1 MSEKSWQK
9 WGVQKRDKNG
19 GSPYKGVSI
28 EGGVSPSATCEWE
41 FKIFLCHSSVTL
53 PSYKIVL
60 IKNRDCDILRTKLRQ
75 KIMFYFSHISYIV
88 FIISP
93 STSEFVSNYMNIM
106 WQGKILIYLQDR
118 RVR

>member
-1 MSEKSWQK
+1 MESGG
-9 WGVQKRDKNG
+9 WGGR
-19 GSPYKGVSI
+19 VSI